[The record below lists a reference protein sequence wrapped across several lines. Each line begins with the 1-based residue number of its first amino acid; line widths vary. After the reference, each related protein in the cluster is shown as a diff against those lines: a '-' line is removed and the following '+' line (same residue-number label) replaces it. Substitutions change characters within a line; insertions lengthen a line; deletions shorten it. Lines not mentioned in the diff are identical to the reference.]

1 MKTDASMLNVCL
13 KMWIDF
19 GPTLG
24 MPLEPR
30 IKERYSR
37 LTESE
42 IKSIAKTCDKARTSA
57 YKFVN
62 DRAALILSSPQNL
75 QTQFEQY
82 MKSQF
87 DWMDAKNISQLYS
100 QSCYV
105 AMK

>member
-1 MKTDASMLNVCL
+1 MKTDAAILNSCLEML
-13 KMWIDF
+13 IAF

-30 IKERYSR
+30 IEERYKG
-37 LTESE
+37 LAESE

-82 MKSQF
+82 MKFQF
-87 DWMDAKNISQLYS
+87 DWMDEKNLTQLYS
-100 QSCYV
+100 QSCYI

>member
-1 MKTDASMLNVCL
+1 
-13 KMWIDF
+13 MWIEF
-19 GPTLG
+19 GLTLG
-24 MPLEPR
+24 MPLQPR
-30 IKERYSR
+30 IKERYKD
-37 LTESE
+37 LAESE

-62 DRAALILSSPQNL
+62 DRAALILSSPRKL

-87 DWMDAKNISQLYS
+87 DWIDDKNIAQLYS

>member
-1 MKTDASMLNVCL
+1 MKTDTVILNTCLEML
-13 KMWIDF
+13 IAF

-30 IKERYSR
+30 IKERYNG
-37 LTESE
+37 LTQSE

-87 DWMDAKNISQLYS
+87 DWMDAKNLSQLYS
-100 QSCYV
+100 QSCYI

>member
-1 MKTDASMLNVCL
+1 MTTDASILNVCL
-13 KMWIDF
+13 KMWIEF
-19 GPTLG
+19 GPTFG

-30 IKERYSR
+30 IRERYKG
-37 LTESE
+37 LAESE
-42 IKSIAKTCDKARTSA
+42 IISIAKTCDKARASA

-82 MKSQF
+82 VKFQF
-87 DWMDAKNISQLYS
+87 DWIDAKNISQLYS
-100 QSCYV
+100 QSCYI

>member
-1 MKTDASMLNVCL
+1 
-13 KMWIDF
+13 MWIAF

-30 IKERYSR
+30 IKERYSG
-37 LTESE
+37 LTEPE
-42 IKSIAKTCDKARTSA
+42 IKSIAKTCDKARTRA

-62 DRAALILSSPQNL
+62 NRAVLILTSPQSL
-75 QTQFEQY
+75 QIQFEQY

-87 DWMDAKNISQLYS
+87 DWINDENLAQLYS
-100 QSCYV
+100 QSCYI